1 MPVNP
6 DFRDLFAALNAAGA
20 EYLLVGGYALAV
32 HAAPRF
38 TKDLDVWVNP
48 TPENAARVHEAL
60 RWFGAPLGELRVEDL
75 STSGIVFQL
84 GVPPNRID
92 VLTAIDGVSFPDACL
107 ERGWRTLRA
116 SFPAR
121 HRARGDRAGG
131 IDRVAAGHD
140 LLHSAVALDDERRA
154 VGDPE
159 DGDRPAVLLRHLP
172 ARVGEERERELVPLL
187 ELLLRLDVVDG
198 DADDLRSAGRHLG
211 VLITVRLDLA

>member
-60 RWFGAPLGELRVEDL
+60 HRFGAPLGELRVEDL

-92 VLTAIDGVSFPDACL
+92 VLTAIDGVSFPDAWLERLETTYGGQHVSVISRRHLAVNKRATGRPQDLLDAEAL
-107 ERGWRTLRA
+107 ERG
-116 SFPAR
+116 
-121 HRARGDRAGG
+121 
-131 IDRVAAGHD
+131 
-140 LLHSAVALDDERRA
+140 
-154 VGDPE
+154 
-159 DGDRPAVLLRHLP
+159 
-172 ARVGEERERELVPLL
+172 
-187 ELLLRLDVVDG
+187 
-198 DADDLRSAGRHLG
+198 
-211 VLITVRLDLA
+211 